1 MTVVLPRIFVDFLN
15 EYFRLSGIME
25 FIKIINIWIILNDDI
40 RIIEKQIMSYI
51 TAFFPVVYCN
61 IM

>member
-1 MTVVLPRIFVDFLN
+1 MTVVLPRIFVDLLN

-51 TAFFPVVYCN
+51 TAFFCSVL
-61 IM
+61 